1 MKIMETAT
9 FFFTFKDTSKNESQE
24 KPQDFLM
31 ANGWLTSEKVRV
43 EPLNS
48 YHTKENGECEV
59 VLAQDSTDDDFIELI
74 DDLFDNLIECE
85 EILWVKTI
93 FNHNTAKIVYNNI
106 DKYTENQTID
116 IYNMKY
122 GDTAVIFMRK

>member
-24 KPQDFLM
+24 KLQGFLM
-31 ANGWLTSEKVRV
+31 ANEWLTSEKVRV
-43 EPLNS
+43 EPLN
-48 YHTKENGECEV
+48 YYRTKENGECVV
-59 VLAQDSTDDDFIELI
+59 VLAQDYTDDDFIELI

-85 EILWVKTI
+85 EVLWVKTI

-106 DKYTENQTID
+106 DKYTQNQTKD
-116 IYNMKY
+116 ISEMKY
-122 GDTAVIFMRK
+122 GDVAVVFIRK